1 MMRWAA
7 SVPAPLRQAGRSV
20 GGDVAQAKF
29 SRLLELRAKDPSP
42 FKYGRRAAARSLV
55 GKRDP
60 TDQSTLR
67 RYTGPTAQVQ
77 GDCSAART
85 SRAPLPFGDGPA
97 ELSGVILIRVTDGV
111 DSDHTVN
118 GLRSPPQ
125 PQSLTRST
133 ADHCFDDGTSCRPS
147 TTAPCIGGIV
157 TPAAASCRHTS
168 KFRSLLNVPA
178 VFRCS
183 VLHTWS

>member
-1 MMRWAA
+1 MSPCR
-7 SVPAPLRQAGRSV
+7 RRHCDDGRSSPVRTSPV
-20 GGDVAQAKF
+20 GTMKLGFAERC
-29 SRLLELRAKDPSP
+29 RLWVRRSSP
-42 FKYGRRAAARSLV
+42 
-55 GKRDP
+55 
-60 TDQSTLR
+60 LR

-77 GDCSAART
+77 GDWSAART

-97 ELSGVILIRVTDGV
+97 ELSGVILMRVTDGV

-125 PQSLTRST
+125 PQRLTRST

>member
-1 MMRWAA
+1 M
-7 SVPAPLRQAGRSV
+7 SQLRVTYALCALLCLPTV
-20 GGDVAQAKF
+20 AFAQANGA
-29 SRLLELRAKDPSP
+29 LQIHYMD
-42 FKYGRRAAARSLV
+42 V
-55 GKRDP
+55 G
-60 TDQSTLR
+60 
-67 RYTGPTAQVQ
+67 Q
-77 GDCSAART
+77 GDGAVLIS
-85 SRAPLPFGDGPA
+85 PLGQVVLFDN
-97 ELSGVILIRVTDGV
+97 GVLNQCAKPVGYLQALGVT
-111 DSDHTVN
+111 T
-118 GLRSPPQ
+118 
-125 PQSLTRST
+125 T